1 MNGTHARAGTP
12 ASSSL
17 RTIKV
22 TFAVIYFLFMLARA
36 VFGPFITLY
45 LQEKGLSPEQIGW

>member
-1 MNGTHARAGTP
+1 MNGTHARTGTP

-36 VFGPFITLY
+36 FLGRLSRCTCRK
-45 LQEKGLSPEQIGW
+45 KGCRPSRSGW